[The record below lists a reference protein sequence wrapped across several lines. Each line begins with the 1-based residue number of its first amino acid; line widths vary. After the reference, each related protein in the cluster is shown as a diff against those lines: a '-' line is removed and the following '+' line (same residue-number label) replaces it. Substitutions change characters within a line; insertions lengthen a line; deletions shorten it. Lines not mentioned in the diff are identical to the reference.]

1 LLDHRRKSVA
11 PEASIGDGKSNVGVR
26 KKKKEGY
33 RGRRTQ
39 QSGEEA
45 LAGLN
50 VAVDVSKEDEQDIS
64 RPVHVSVGPYA
75 ARGMV
80 QQVKTAARKHGE
92 IRFIYRLALAKA

>member
-1 LLDHRRKSVA
+1 LGMANQTSA
-11 PEASIGDGKSNVGVR
+11 CE

>member
-1 LLDHRRKSVA
+1 
-11 PEASIGDGKSNVGVR
+11 
-26 KKKKEGY
+26 
-33 RGRRTQ
+33 
-39 QSGEEA
+39 
-45 LAGLN
+45 LN